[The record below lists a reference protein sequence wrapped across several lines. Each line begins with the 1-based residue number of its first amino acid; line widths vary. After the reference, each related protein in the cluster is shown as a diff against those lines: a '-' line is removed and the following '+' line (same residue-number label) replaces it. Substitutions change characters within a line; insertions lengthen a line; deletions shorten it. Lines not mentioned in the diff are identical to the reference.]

1 MKKRLMRAH
10 VREKKHHV
18 NKKRM
23 TFFQRQCENPEIRN
37 TSVEGWLSRYF
48 VIDVPFPRNR
58 FSQKEKREER
68 REKKREERRDGRTTI
83 RERASEEEKKKRRR
97 ENPSER
103 ARIFVENSSIYLP
116 IYLSI

>member
-68 REKKREERRDGRTTI
+68 REKREEERRAARWSNND
-83 RERASEEEKKKRRR
+83 K
-97 ENPSER
+97 R
-103 ARIFVENSSIYLP
+103 ARE
-116 IYLSI
+116 